1 MPMES
6 LLHTVARV
14 LAGFEFTFAD
24 YDIDEGE
31 SVVKTAVDFYSVH
44 GGEMNDETYQTIRRY
59 IICRYDEMRRNAI
72 QWQRPL
78 PVLFSGDEISFCFQ
92 GTPVSGIVSIS
103 PKRIGL
109 TMTEPFNGLHDEKDI
124 QASVPLIFTED
135 LADGSPANSEGVA
148 CVQKMLQRLYF
159 SHIGI

>member
-1 MPMES
+1 MES
-6 LLHTVARV
+6 ILQNVARS
-14 LAGFEFTFAD
+14 LAGFEFTFED
-24 YDIDEGE
+24 YRVDEGE
-31 SVVKTAVDFYSVH
+31 SIVEHATIHFEND
-44 GGEMNDETYQTIRRY
+44 GGTLNEESRHAIRRY
-59 IICRYDEMRRNAI
+59 IDCRYEQMKMDAI
-72 QWQRPL
+72 QWRHAL
-78 PVLFSGDEISFCFQ
+78 PILFTGDEISFCFQ

-135 LADGSPANSEGVA
+135 LVDGSPANSEGVA
-148 CVQKMLQRLYF
+148 CVQEMLQRLYF